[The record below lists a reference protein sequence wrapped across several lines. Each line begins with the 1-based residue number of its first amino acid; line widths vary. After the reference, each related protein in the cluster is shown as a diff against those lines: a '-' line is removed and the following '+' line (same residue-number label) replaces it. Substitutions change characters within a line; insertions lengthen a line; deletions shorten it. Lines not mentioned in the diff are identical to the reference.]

1 VKRTPRL
8 VINDWYMVDDYHR
21 DTGEG
26 ADLYSV
32 GRTRGCGGNAPWID
46 GQIYPSGNFR
56 GSRVVANGPIR
67 VMFELTYEPWDAGGL
82 RVGEVKRVTLD
93 AGQHFNRFESTYK
106 AYAAAPKPL
115 QHAIGIRRNAASEM
129 ARSADRGV
137 LRTWEPFKGN
147 GNLGCAVV
155 VDPGGVVAAPDATA
169 EYYVVARVPEKG
181 PAVYYAGSAWDK
193 AGAIASPA
201 AWDKYVA
208 DFARRVKSPLEVT
221 IGGAQ

>member
-1 VKRTPRL
+1 
-8 VINDWYMVDDYHR
+8 
-21 DTGEG
+21 
-26 ADLYSV
+26 
-32 GRTRGCGGNAPWID
+32 
-46 GQIYPSGNFR
+46 
-56 GSRVVANGPIR
+56 
-67 VMFELTYEPWDAGGL
+67 
-82 RVGEVKRVTLD
+82 
-93 AGQHFNRFESTYK
+93 
-106 AYAAAPKPL
+106 
-115 QHAIGIRRNAASEM
+115 M
-129 ARSADRGV
+129 ARSADQGV

-155 VDPGGVVAAPDATA
+155 VDPGAVVAAPDTTA